1 MDINDL
7 TYKLNGAIFE
17 VNRVLGPGVLEKVY
31 ENALMM
37 ELRSQGINAE
47 SQVPIKVHYKGNVV
61 GDYFAD
67 IIVENLIL
75 MELKASERLDK
86 IHEALA
92 SELSACY
99 GVQSRLAG
107 EFYPSK
113 SGHQEIC
120 SVIRSCRC
128 ASVAEQNCI
137 SHGRIQTDTDFA

>member
-17 VNRVLGPGVLEKVY
+17 VNRVLGPGFLEKVY

-75 MELKASERLDK
+75 MELKSSERLDK
-86 IHEALA
+86 IHEAQLLNYLHA
-92 SELSACY
+92 TGYKVGLLVNFTHPKA
-99 GVQSRLAG
+99 
-107 EFYPSK
+107 
-113 SGHQEIC
+113 
-120 SVIRSCRC
+120 VIKRF
-128 ASVAEQNCI
+128 VL
-137 SHGRIQTDTDFA
+137 